1 MTIAERQEQ
10 FVRINRAHTVQPE
23 LAVELEATLRQRIVG
38 VTQTTIE
45 AALVEELLAERASK
59 GFKGSR
65 RSGYFK
71 RTLDTQYGR
80 IKQLRVPKLRSG
92 NGERNWQILERYQ
105 RALSSLLVYSLGL
118 YVMGLSL
125 RDVQEA
131 LYPLLDSV
139 LSLSA
144 VNRISLQ
151 AQQWM
156 ERQRHQPIEQ
166 TPPIL
171 IVDGVWVTILY
182 PTGEWQEDRA
192 GHLRQVRRAQDRVIL
207 AAMAVWPDGSHHL
220 LHYQV
225 AEQENQPGWES
236 LLQTL
241 MERGLDPQRV
251 QMVVSDGTTGLP
263 SALADYFPETQQQR
277 CITHKV
283 RRIVD
288 YLKYQQLPT
297 HDEQGQPLSP
307 SDAQQ
312 QRRWEIKHDAYEIY
326 KAPSWDEAQN
336 RLVAFVNHW
345 LPLEPK
351 AVRTFLY
358 DIHLTFT
365 FYDCEPDLY
374 PLIRT
379 SNALER
385 FFREFRTKSDE
396 IGAFPNEVSCLT
408 LFYLVVQRDHAKHDR
423 KPMAKTA

>member
-10 FVRINRAHTVQPE
+10 IVRIHRAQSVQPE
-23 LAVELEATLRQRIVG
+23 LAVELEATLRQAVVG

-45 AALVEELLAERASK
+45 AALVEELVAERASK
-59 GFKGSR
+59 GFKGTR
-65 RSGYFK
+65 RSGYFR
-71 RTLDTQYGR
+71 RTLDTLYGR
-80 IKQLRVPKLRSG
+80 IEQLRVPKLRRG
-92 NGERNWQILERYQ
+92 NGERDWQILQRYQ
-105 RALSSLLVYSLGL
+105 RSLGSLLVFSLGL

-125 RDVQEA
+125 RDLQEA

-144 VNRISLQ
+144 VNRVTLQ

-156 ERQRHQPIEQ
+156 EQQRQQPIEQ

-182 PTGEWQEDRA
+182 PSGEWQEDRA
-192 GHLRQVRRAQDRVIL
+192 GHRRQVRRAQERVVL

-225 AEQENQPGWES
+225 AEQEDQTGWQS
-236 LLQTL
+236 LLENL
-241 MERGLDPQRV
+241 MERGLDPERV
-251 QMVVSDGTTGLP
+251 QLVVSDGSTGLVP
-263 SALADYFPETQQQR
+263 ALANYLPQAQQQR

-288 YLKYQQLPT
+288 HLNYQQLPT
-297 HDEQGQPLSP
+297 HDELGQPLSS

-312 QRRWEIKHDAYEIY
+312 QRRKAIKTDAYEIY
-326 KAPSWDEAQN
+326 NAPSWIEAQD
-336 RLVAFVNHW
+336 RLVAFANRW
-345 LPLEPK
+345 QPLEPK
-351 AVRTFLY
+351 AVQTFLY
-358 DIHLTFT
+358 DIHLTFS
-365 FYDCEPDLY
+365 FYDFEPALY

-396 IGAFPNEVSCLT
+396 IGSFPNEVSCLT
-408 LFYLVVQRDHAKHDR
+408 LFFLVAQRDHAKHDR
-423 KPMAKTA
+423 QPMAKNS